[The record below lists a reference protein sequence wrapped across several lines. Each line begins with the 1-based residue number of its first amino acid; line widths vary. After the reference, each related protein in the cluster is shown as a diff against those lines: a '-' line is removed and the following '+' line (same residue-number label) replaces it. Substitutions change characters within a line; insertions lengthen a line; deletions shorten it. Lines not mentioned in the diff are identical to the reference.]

1 MKKRLLLL
9 TIFTLVFT
17 SCEPLDDINTAID
30 ADDNAIVG
38 DVTYTLTD
46 EDYDALELSYG
57 SFSSLDDAKAGLPG
71 FLSEKYPV
79 WGKGSSAL
87 IGFKLYVGNA
97 PGVSDYTGS
106 GSYTL
111 ANSDYPAAADNAV
124 GFYEDQTP
132 ADYMASILANGIENP
147 TEGQVVLAKYK
158 QYVGETV
165 NGISNYF
172 EADFSDQT
180 LAGFQSVSVTGDD
193 QVWFGSSYG
202 AQMTGY
208 DSGTRYANVDYLIS
222 PEIDLTS
229 QSNARFQINQAI
241 NFASGRLD
249 LINILVSA
257 DYDGTDPAAAT
268 WTTIDLE
275 TAPDGTS
282 WSFVLSEEY
291 DFSAFEGEKVYI
303 AFKYESL
310 GDPDNIASTWEIL
323 DVKIK
328 VPGVEGVTENKEA
341 FYVYIDGSWELSEG
355 VYFLSDADFDSMG
368 QASGQPGQYNNF
380 SSSIS
385 PNDYL
390 PTFLGNKFPYA
401 QEGDELLVIYD
412 YYSSSTGAQL
422 RGNLYTVV
430 DGSWFGYESTI
441 DTTLQLAHDGTTWVP
456 DNTIKYELV
465 AADYA
470 LIADTYRA
478 EAGYE
483 SAVANLETYGNIS
496 TFNWTSDQINAA
508 VNTVLMNNFPGMEE
522 DQKFNVTI
530 YVYDGS
536 SHNVVFN
543 YILNGG
549 VYVLN

>member
-1 MKKRLLLL
+1 M
-9 TIFTLVFT
+9 
-17 SCEPLDDINTAID
+17 DDINTAID

-132 ADYMASILANGIENP
+132 ADYMASILTNGIENP

-291 DFSAFEGEKVYI
+291 DFSAFEGEKVHI

-549 VYVLN
+549 VYVPN